1 VSNNAPAPARGGRI
15 AQIRETYKLTRKAD
29 PRIGWILLGIFVGVL
44 AIFVVLGLLLKQ
56 SLFFWVFIGI
66 MFAILAVTFVFGR
79 RAEKAAYAQVEGQ
92 PGAAASVLNALRSGW
107 FTTPA
112 VAVTKNQDFVHRVI
126 GRPGVVLVS
135 EAPPSRAAQLLANE
149 KKRTARF
156 VGETPIYEIQAGDGE
171 GQVPLRKLQGA
182 VMKLPRNL
190 KPAEVSALRKRL
202 DALTATPLPIPKG
215 PLPKGTKIPRG

>member
-1 VSNNAPAPARGGRI
+1 MSNNAPAPARGGRI

>member
-1 VSNNAPAPARGGRI
+1 MSNNAPAPARGGRI

-190 KPAEVSALRKRL
+190 KPAEVSTLRKRL

>member
-1 VSNNAPAPARGGRI
+1 VSNNAPAPARGGRL
-15 AQIRETYKLTRKAD
+15 AQIRETYKLTRRAD
-29 PRIGWILLGIFVGVL
+29 PRIGWILLGLFVAVL
-44 AIFVVLGLLLKQ
+44 AVFVVLGLLLKMFW
-56 SLFFWVFIGI
+56 FFLIIGI
-66 MFAILAVTFVFGR
+66 PFATLAVTFVFGR

-92 PGAAASVLNALRSGW
+92 PGAAASVLNAMRSGW

-112 VAVTKNQDFVHRVI
+112 VAVTKNQDFVHRVL
-126 GRPGVVLVS
+126 GRPGVILVS
-135 EAPPSRAAQLLANE
+135 EAPPSRAPQLLANE

-156 VGETPIYEIQAGDGE
+156 VGEVPIYEIQAGDGE

-190 KPAEVSALRKRL
+190 KPAEVNALRKRL

-215 PLPKGTKIPRG
+215 PLPKGTKIPRA